1 QLLQLRKLLSGVARM
16 SRRLPQGGWEPRF
29 GRQRVAE
36 MLVGSRSEKVL
47 SAGLDQL
54 STYGLL
60 AREGLKWVRDLLEES
75 IRCGLLSVS
84 SGEHPM
90 VTLTELGEA
99 VMMGRKQVRMAWPE
113 EITKPSKASE
123 KRFTLESDSVD
134 EDLLKRLRRKRLHL
148 CQARPGLKP
157 YQIFPNKTLEALAAA
172 RPKTVEEAMAL
183 PGIGPDKARKYL
195 PAFLRVINGSN

>member
-1 QLLQLRKLLSGVARM
+1 WIRDYVGETEVETCGKCDNCKQRAVHNLSAPGEEQLLQLRKLLSGVARM

-90 VTLTELGEA
+90 VTLTE
-99 VMMGRKQVRMAWPE
+99 
-113 EITKPSKASE
+113 
-123 KRFTLESDSVD
+123 
-134 EDLLKRLRRKRLHL
+134 
-148 CQARPGLKP
+148 
-157 YQIFPNKTLEALAAA
+157 
-172 RPKTVEEAMAL
+172 
-183 PGIGPDKARKYL
+183 
-195 PAFLRVINGSN
+195 